1 MTTSGWRW
9 VTSPAVRP
17 QGRPEVVAVLPELL
31 IGEYPT
37 PPDAEWLHGAH
48 GVTAVVS
55 LQDEADLASKG
66 LVLAEVESAYRTSG
80 IHFEHVPIADCD
92 LPALRRGLDGL
103 VNLLGRLIDAERARV
118 YLHCNA
124 GLNRAPTVAI
134 AYLHARR
141 GLSLGAARDLV
152 RSRRH
157 CAPYMSVLEAHYGFS
172 R

>member
-1 MTTSGWRW
+1 MATPVWRW

-17 QGRPEVVAVLPELL
+17 QGRPEVVAVVPELL

-37 PPDAEWLHGAH
+37 PQDAEWLHTAH
-48 GVTAVVS
+48 GVTAVLS

-66 LVLAEVESAYRTSG
+66 LVLAEVESAYQTCG
-80 IHFEHVPIADCD
+80 IHFRHVPIADCD
-92 LPALRRGLDGL
+92 MQALRRGLDGL
-103 VNLLGRLIDAERARV
+103 VTVLGRLIDVEGARV

-134 AYLHARR
+134 AYLHVHR
-141 GLSLGAARDLV
+141 GLSLPAARDLV

-157 CAPYMSVLEAHYGFS
+157 CAPYMTVLEAHYGPG